1 MCTAALNHPVL
12 KQLAVK
18 AHSEDGS
25 TILTHTGGTC
35 ITTQLYTTTAACSH
49 LHSLCQQSHMVSSA
63 SEAPVKG
70 HHPTAGA
77 LPVLLQH
84 QLPGVCKGEIP
95 AAALLWNESQKR
107 FSSIQHPLSEN
118 LHCSWKPLSSLQ
130 KSRLVQNSCL
140 LTKSR
145 PHFSVAIHWNTRD

>member
-63 SEAPVKG
+63 SEAPKSRVIIPQQELSQSCSSTSCLVCARVKY
-70 HHPTAGA
+70 
-77 LPVLLQH
+77 LLQ
-84 QLPGVCKGEIP
+84 LCCGMNPK
-95 AAALLWNESQKR
+95 KD
-107 FSSIQHPLSEN
+107 F
-118 LHCSWKPLSSLQ
+118 PLSSTHCQ
-130 KSRLVQNSCL
+130 KTSIAVENL
-140 LTKSR
+140 
-145 PHFSVAIHWNTRD
+145 